1 MSMKNSYW
9 LLLFTLFL
17 VAVFII
23 SPITALKVEG
33 AKVLLDVKPGTTYI
47 FPMAV
52 SIKADD
58 SASEYSIDILGFGQT
73 LDAGMYEGLSA
84 GKDTSP
90 YSARSFI
97 SFPSSTIRLQ
107 PGERKEFNATIRIP
121 KDVGAGGRYAVV
133 LIHPAAAGTGQAS
146 FATAVLVPVML
157 TVEGTKLVET
167 GTITGVSVCEVIAG
181 KPIVV
186 ATTLQNTGNHH
197 YYGAINQV
205 SVRDPSGREIG
216 SAQSDPFARAVIPGQ
231 SVRFETQLTTGLPV
245 GTYTVV
251 SRMTLENGTLLDE
264 KSSTFSVQEEYIP
277 PFEEATAT
285 VVPDRETV
293 LRTSGGEITITFPP
307 GAVLA
312 DAEVTV
318 SPYADTLPAPPS
330 GATAGT
336 TAFTVDGLS
345 GILAKPA
352 TMVVKYNPADLQAA
366 GGDAGKLSLARWDR
380 VDGKWT
386 VLPTTVNAG
395 ASTLTASTDRFGI
408 IAVMAG
414 AKQGTSGGKSGGFL
428 PGPHPAIMFGA
439 LAIFAAVYLK
449 RRR

>member
-1 MSMKNSYW
+1 MNHRTWSF
-9 LLLFTLFL
+9 LLVLLFIAALACAPAA
-17 VAVFII
+17 AV
-23 SPITALKVEG
+23 KVEG
-33 AKVLLDVKPGTTYI
+33 AKIMLDVKPGTTYL

-52 SIKADD
+52 SIKSDD
-58 SASEYSIDILGFGQT
+58 PASEYAIDILGFGQS
-73 LDAGMYEGLSA
+73 LDAGSYQGLEV
-84 GKDTSP
+84 GQDTGA

-167 GTITGVSVCEVIAG
+167 GAITGVSVGEVIAG

-205 SVRDPSGREIG
+205 SVRDSSGREIG

-231 SVRFETQLTTGLPV
+231 SIRFETPLTAGLPV

-264 KSSTFSVQEEYIP
+264 KSTTFSVQEEYIP
-277 PFEEATAT
+277 PFEETTTT

-293 LRTSGGEITITFPP
+293 LKTPGGEITITFPA

-318 SPYADTLPAPPS
+318 SPYADALPAPPS
-330 GATAGT
+330 EATAGT
-336 TAFTVDGLS
+336 TAFTVAGLS

-352 TMVVKYNPADLQAA
+352 IMVVKYNPADLQAA

-380 VDGKWT
+380 ADGKWL

-395 ASTLTASTDRFGI
+395 ASTLTASSDRFGT

-414 AKQGTSGGKSGGFL
+414 AKQGTGGGRSGGFL
-428 PGPHPAIMFGA
+428 PGPHPAVMFGA
-439 LAIFAAVYLK
+439 LAIFATLYLK
-449 RRR
+449 RRK

>member
-1 MSMKNSYW
+1 M
-9 LLLFTLFL
+9 
-17 VAVFII
+17 
-23 SPITALKVEG
+23 
-33 AKVLLDVKPGTTYI
+33 
-47 FPMAV
+47 
-52 SIKADD
+52 
-58 SASEYSIDILGFGQT
+58 
-73 LDAGMYEGLSA
+73 
-84 GKDTSP
+84 
-90 YSARSFI
+90 
-97 SFPSSTIRLQ
+97 
-107 PGERKEFNATIRIP
+107 
-121 KDVGAGGRYAVV
+121 V

-167 GTITGVSVCEVIAG
+167 GAITGVSVGEVIAG

-205 SVRDPSGREIG
+205 SVRNPSGREIG

-231 SVRFETQLTTGLPV
+231 SVRFETPLTAGLPV

-251 SRMTLENGTLLDE
+251 SRMTLENETLLDE
-264 KSSTFSVQEEYIP
+264 KSTTFSVQEEYIP

-293 LRTSGGEITITFPP
+293 LRTSGGEITITFPA

-318 SPYADTLPAPPS
+318 SPYADALPAPPS
-330 GATAGT
+330 GSTAGT
-336 TAFTVDGLS
+336 TVFTVDGLS

-366 GGDAGKLSLARWDR
+366 GGDAAKLSLARWNR
-380 VDGKWT
+380 ADGKWT

-395 ASTLTASTDRFGI
+395 ASTLSASTDRFGT

-414 AKQGTSGGKSGGFL
+414 AKQGTGGGKSGGFL
-428 PGPHPAIMFGA
+428 PGPHPAVMFGA
-439 LAIFAAVYLK
+439 LAIFAAIYLK
-449 RRR
+449 RRK